1 MKEKFGYVIRVDEKD
16 VWEGRN
22 PKRKFDEIKRRNPD
36 KRVSIAWKTRE
47 KVLAFPNQGGDF

>member
-1 MKEKFGYVIRVDEKD
+1 MKEKFGYVIRVDGRD

-22 PKRKFDEIKRRNPD
+22 PKRRFGEIKRQNPD

-47 KVLAFPNQGGDF
+47 KVLVC